1 MATLVVYKSLR
12 NLVLFVPTW
21 VVVQAFANLH
31 RWAFGI
37 RKHSVIEML
46 ACAFL
51 VVKDYLDSLSAST
64 QSEIVLFMH
73 GLHPGKGML
82 RDQQLKRKGHSMDN
96 EECTCKH
103 LDHPRAPHAATLNP
117 KPFSI
122 CFCKN
127 N

>member
-51 VVKDYLDSLSAST
+51 VVHGVPLPLELLVAQHTLSRVQAMKST
-64 QSEIVLFMH
+64 ISDWVLAE
-73 GLHPGKGML
+73 
-82 RDQQLKRKGHSMDN
+82 RESR
-96 EECTCKH
+96 
-103 LDHPRAPHAATLNP
+103 
-117 KPFSI
+117 
-122 CFCKN
+122 
-127 N
+127 